1 MVKKISAIILA
12 LVLCLSVVVVPAS
25 ANFADDYEL
34 PADARVAFRVEL
46 DKTHYSAGD
55 IATVSVY
62 VRANEDYE
70 FGPGAITIGVN
81 TAVFNATDNTN
92 KTIKASATSNEVY
105 NSFYKEAGSATW
117 SFLTSST
124 NTNVKKIVGANT
136 SEENSL
142 YNAYVK
148 VVVAR
153 NMNGDHY
160 NAAELNNGL
169 PGAEINSCEEPFV
182 TFQLKV
188 ASDVA
193 DGTAVNVAITS
204 GTIASSAKQS
214 YFDIFNDPGN
224 SSTKTSTNA
233 TTTDMTAGLVADA
246 VIGAASIVN
255 PLRDGQ
261 IRFHKDAA
269 GAYANSFDVRALAVI
284 EGNDFTTKFGDIA
297 AAKTKIKEVG
307 FVFAQGANVTA
318 PSMDAV
324 KALVEKGTA
333 AAGYTK
339 KTVNYISTSVEPG
352 SYVFSCIAA
361 GIPDAEKTNSL
372 VAVGY
377 IAWDSNADGE
387 VDSYAYYP
395 TAQTISFKQLYNVNN
410 DQANANYGWN
420 LQDIA

>member
-105 NSFYKEAGSATW
+105 NSFYKEAGSSTW

-136 SEENSL
+136 AEENSL

-261 IRFHKDAA
+261 IRFHKN
-269 GAYANSFDVRALAVI
+269 GTAYAGSFDVRALAVI
-284 EGNDFTTKFGDIA
+284 SGDDFDATFTDIA
-297 AAKTKIKEVG
+297 TAKTMISEIG
-307 FVFAQGANVTA
+307 FVFAKGANVTA

-324 KALVEKGTA
+324 KALVENGTA

-339 KTVNYISTSVEPG
+339 KTVNYISTSVDEG
-352 SYVFSCIAA
+352 NYVFSCIATD
-361 GIPDAEKTNSL
+361 IPDAEKNNSL

-377 IAWDSNADGE
+377 IAYTVDGE
-387 VDSYAYYP
+387 TVYAYYP
-395 TAQTISFKQLYNVNN
+395 AAQTISFAGLFNTHYA
-410 DQANANYGWN
+410 DAFGA
-420 LQDIA
+420 